1 MKNLSISVFFPA
13 YNESKNIEKA
23 VMTAKEALDKITDQY
38 EIIVVNDG
46 SRDDTGQII
55 DRLASLDHKVRAIHH
70 QKNMGYGDTLWTG
83 LQSAKNEWFFFTD
96 ADLQFDFEEIN
107 KLIEYIPEYKV
118 VLGYRAPRKDSFMR
132 LVNAWGWN
140 VLVRIMFGLKVRDI
154 DCAFKLFDRKIV
166 ASLPLLTRGATMSA
180 EILIRLMKNG
190 EKWIE
195 VPVSHFPRKFGSS
208 TGAKISVIARA
219 FRELFK
225 LYKKGIC

>member
-1 MKNLSISVFFPA
+1 MKNMSISIFFPA
-13 YNESKNIEKA
+13 YNEGENIERAIKTAKA
-23 VMTAKEALDKITDQY
+23 VIQKITDQY
-38 EIIVVNDG
+38 EIVVVNDG
-46 SRDDTGQII
+46 SRDNTGEII
-55 DRLASLDHKVRAIHH
+55 DRLATEDIRIRAIHH
-70 QKNMGYGDTLWTG
+70 KKNLGYGDALWTG
-83 LQSAKNEWFFFTD
+83 IQNAKNEWFFFTD
-96 ADLQFDFEEIN
+96 ADLQFDFDEIN

-118 VLGYRAPRKDSFMR
+118 ILGYRAPRKDSFMR

-140 VLVRIMFGLKVRDI
+140 LLVRLLFGLKVRDI

-195 VPVSHFPRKFGSS
+195 VPVSHFPRKFGSP

-225 LYKKGIC
+225 LYKKGI